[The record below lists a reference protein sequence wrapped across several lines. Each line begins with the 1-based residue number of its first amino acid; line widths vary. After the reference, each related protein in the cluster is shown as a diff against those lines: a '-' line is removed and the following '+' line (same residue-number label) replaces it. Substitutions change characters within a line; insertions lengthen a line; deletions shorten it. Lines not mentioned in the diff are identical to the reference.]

1 MYSIFH
7 YQETV
12 VVARIAVHTH
22 THSETTKR
30 RKKKKRKPKGSPG
43 EVGGW
48 NFFFLTSAG
57 GLGLSSYKLYMSPL
71 SRSNE

>member
-12 VVARIAVHTH
+12 VVARIAVHTHTH

-48 NFFFLTSAG
+48 VELLLPYFCWGSGAL
-57 GLGLSSYKLYMSPL
+57 KL
-71 SRSNE
+71 